1 MTVDTDSYILR
12 KIKTPGGVEFFSA
25 TRLRGGAMTET
36 ESLLAEEIL
45 IVRHSGE
52 IPEIAFHG
60 SLYYLCEDPAGPQLT
75 LTEKELDLLRR
86 QVVARYREILLRDL
100 SPENR
105 DATIYRGLKRCI
117 FNWERL
123 GKFCGRQAMVI
134 EDVRQEIAGALRCFL
149 RQEADEVRAGLRRSC
164 LNCTKEE
171 LDAFAREIGVLP
183 EHLPEDIEKLCCP
196 QTYSNSH

>member
-1 MTVDTDSYILR
+1 
-12 KIKTPGGVEFFSA
+12 
-25 TRLRGGAMTET
+25 MTET
-36 ESLLAEEIL
+36 ESLLAEELL

-75 LTEKELDLLRR
+75 LSQNELDSLRQ

-105 DATIYRGLKRCI
+105 DARIFRGLKRCI

-123 GKFCGRQAMVI
+123 GKFCIRQAMTV
-134 EDVRQEIAGALRCFL
+134 EDVRLEIAEALRGFL
-149 RQEADEVRAGLRRSC
+149 RQEAEEVRAGLRHSC
-164 LNCTKEE
+164 LNCTREE
-171 LDAFAREIGVLP
+171 LDDFAGEIGVLP
-183 EHLPEDIEKLCCP
+183 EQMPEGIELLFCP
-196 QTYSNSH
+196 

>member
-1 MTVDTDSYILR
+1 
-12 KIKTPGGVEFFSA
+12 
-25 TRLRGGAMTET
+25 MTET

-75 LTEKELDLLRR
+75 LSQEELDTLRQ
-86 QVVARYREILLRDL
+86 QVVARYREIMLRDL
-100 SPENR
+100 DPKNR
-105 DATIYRGLKRCI
+105 DARIYRGLRRCI

-123 GKFCGRQAMVI
+123 GKFCTRQAMTV
-134 EDVRQEIAGALRCFL
+134 EDVRQEIAEALRGFL
-149 RQEADEVRAGLRRSC
+149 RQETEEVRAGLRRSC
-164 LNCTKEE
+164 LNCTREE

-183 EHLPEDIEKLCCP
+183 EELPEGIELLFY
-196 QTYSNSH
+196 QQA

>member
-1 MTVDTDSYILR
+1 MAVAINSYILR
-12 KIKTPGGVEFFSA
+12 KIKTALGLEIFSA
-25 TRLRGGAMTET
+25 ICVRTPAMTD
-36 ESLLAEEIL
+36 SDDLLAEELL

-60 SLYYLCEDPAGPQLT
+60 ALHYLCEDPAGPQLT
-75 LTEKELDLLRR
+75 LNQEELDSLRQ

-105 DATIYRGLKRCI
+105 DTRIYRGLRRCI

-123 GKFCGRQAMVI
+123 GKFCGRQAMSV
-134 EDVRQEIAGALRCFL
+134 EDLRREIAEALRGFL
-149 RQEADEVRAGLRRSC
+149 RQEADEVRAGLRQTC

-171 LDAFAREIGVLP
+171 LAAFAKEIGVRS
-183 EHLPEDIEKLCCP
+183 EELPEDVEMLFCQ
-196 QTYSNSH
+196 QT

>member
-1 MTVDTDSYILR
+1 
-12 KIKTPGGVEFFSA
+12 
-25 TRLRGGAMTET
+25 MTET
-36 ESLLAEEIL
+36 ESLLAEELL

-60 SLYYLCEDPAGPQLT
+60 SLYYLCEDPAGPHLT
-75 LTEKELDLLRR
+75 LTENELDSLRQ

-105 DATIYRGLKRCI
+105 DARIYRGLKRCI

-123 GKFCGRQAMVI
+123 GKFCARQEMAI
-134 EDVRQEIAGALRCFL
+134 EEALRQEIAEALRGFL
-149 RQEADEVRAGLRRSC
+149 RQEADEVRAGLRQSC

-171 LDAFAREIGVLP
+171 LDTFAREIGVLP
-183 EHLPEDIEKLCCP
+183 ERLPKDIRMLF
-196 QTYSNSH
+196 S

>member
-1 MTVDTDSYILR
+1 
-12 KIKTPGGVEFFSA
+12 
-25 TRLRGGAMTET
+25 MTET

-75 LTEKELDLLRR
+75 LSQQELDLLRQ

-105 DATIYRGLKRCI
+105 DARIYRGLKRCI
-117 FNWERL
+117 FNWQRL
-123 GKFCGRQAMVI
+123 GKFCARQEMEI
-134 EDVRQEIAGALRCFL
+134 EAALRQEIAEALRRFL
-149 RQEADEVRAGLRRSC
+149 RQETDEVQAGLRQSC
-164 LNCTKEE
+164 LNCTREE
-171 LDAFAREIGVLP
+171 LDAFAWEIGVRAEQLP
-183 EHLPEDIEKLCCP
+183 KDMELLFCQQDD
-196 QTYSNSH
+196 

>member
-1 MTVDTDSYILR
+1 MTDR
-12 KIKTPGGVEFFSA
+12 
-25 TRLRGGAMTET
+25 

-60 SLYYLCEDPAGPQLT
+60 TLYYLCEDPAGPQLS
-75 LTEKELDLLRR
+75 LTKKELDILRQ

-100 SPENR
+100 NPENR
-105 DATIYRGLKRCI
+105 DARIYRGLKRCI

-123 GKFCGRQAMVI
+123 GKFCVRQAMPI
-134 EDVRQEIAGALRCFL
+134 ENVRREIAEALRCFL
-149 RQEADEVRAGLRRSC
+149 YQEAAEVRAGLRQSC

-171 LDAFAREIGVLP
+171 LDAFAGELGVHP
-183 EHLPEDIEKLCCP
+183 EELPEDLERLFCP
-196 QTYSNSH
+196 QG

>member
-1 MTVDTDSYILR
+1 MTD
-12 KIKTPGGVEFFSA
+12 P
-25 TRLRGGAMTET
+25 

-60 SLYYLCEDPAGPQLT
+60 SLYYLCEDPDGPQLT
-75 LTEKELDLLRR
+75 LTEKERDILRR
-86 QVVARYREILLRDL
+86 QVVARYRDILLRDL
-100 SPENR
+100 NPENR

-123 GKFCGRQAMVI
+123 GKFCKRQGMTV
-134 EDVRQEIAGALRCFL
+134 EDVRQEIAGALRSFL
-149 RQEADEVRAGLRRSC
+149 HQEANEVRAGFRQSC

-171 LDAFAREIGVLP
+171 LAVFAGAIGVRPEELP
-183 EHLPEDIEKLCCP
+183 EGLEMLFCP
-196 QTYSNSH
+196 KD